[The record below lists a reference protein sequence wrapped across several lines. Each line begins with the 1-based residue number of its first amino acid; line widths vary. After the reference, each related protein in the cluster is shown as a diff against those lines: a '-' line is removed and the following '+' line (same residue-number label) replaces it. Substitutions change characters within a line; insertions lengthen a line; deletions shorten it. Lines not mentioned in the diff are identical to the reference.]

1 MFHPD
6 TSRQRVSAR
15 ALFFRILPAFRYTER
30 QHNRR
35 ILKGVASI
43 LISDHQVKFRPQ
55 TTPSRAS
62 RGPESQ
68 TTNDTR
74 KGIDPARIR
83 T

>member
-1 MFHPD
+1 MFHHHPD

-55 TTPSRAS
+55 TTPSHVSTTDIVS
-62 RGPESQ
+62 R
-68 TTNDTR
+68 
-74 KGIDPARIR
+74 ARISDYQR
-83 T
+83 YEKRH